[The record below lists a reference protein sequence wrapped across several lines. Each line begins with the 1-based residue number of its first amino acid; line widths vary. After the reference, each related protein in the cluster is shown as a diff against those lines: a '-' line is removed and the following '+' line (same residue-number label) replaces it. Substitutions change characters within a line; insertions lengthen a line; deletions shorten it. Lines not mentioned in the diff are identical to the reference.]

1 MGPRTQGYDI
11 SSDRHKLSA
20 TPPHTGR
27 ANPSTFARSD
37 YDERSIPDDIVDTP
51 PDPDP
56 WPHNPAGLGLVHA
69 GQLQQ
74 SGSRNNLLPEM
85 DLGMTPKFYAMPNF
99 CYESEGEPQKV
110 QKIGYSAARQE
121 RGNVLKLVI
130 PVRTGVGGDLLPV
143 DTRREIRLVPWEPG

>member
-1 MGPRTQGYDI
+1 MTRDRFLTTLWTRHLIRTLGPD
-11 SSDRHKLSA
+11 
-20 TPPHTGR
+20 
-27 ANPSTFARSD
+27 
-37 YDERSIPDDIVDTP
+37 
-51 PDPDP
+51 
-56 WPHNPAGLGLVHA
+56 NPAGLGLVHA

-143 DTRREIRLVPWEPG
+143 DTRREIRLVQKTPDGSG